1 MYPQRSWKSPTHEV
15 EAVPPSA
22 ATVAERGGDSRLQ
35 EPTSSRDIYDG
46 IFKDIMKNM
55 RLGKH
60 LFFNETEVLS
70 IKKAFDTY
78 KEYVSN
84 YKKFMTLVNP
94 LTELFGREIAM
105 NIVLQNHDRSKIAI
119 SRRELQEKKVLMNQ
133 KISDILAD
141 KAISILKNHRR
152 YKRQFGPKRKYGDLK
167 SNFRQRAVQNPNVYS
182 AYYRIRTPGISPG
195 YYCTIERMVSSFK
208 AIRLHQHHRR
218 LAAYEDEMYARD
230 RQREEEEDEEDRRR
244 RARRGF
250 EYDDEDHMMGLTQN
264 GYRRAWYG
272 GRRYGAGSDSESEY
286 DDGY

>member
-1 MYPQRSWKSPTHEV
+1 MSQS
-15 EAVPPSA
+15 SA
-22 ATVAERGGDSRLQ
+22 AASVESGRVFETSRN
-35 EPTSSRDIYDG
+35 IYDG
-46 IFKDIMKNM
+46 VFNNIINNL

-94 LTELFGREIAM
+94 LAELFGREIAM

-133 KISDILAD
+133 QISDILAD
-141 KAISILKNHRR
+141 KAILILKNHRR

-167 SNFRQRAVQNPNVYS
+167 SNFRQRAVQNPDIYS
-182 AYYRIRTPGISPG
+182 AYYYVVRRGISLR
-195 YYCTIERMVSSFK
+195 YCSIESMVSSFK

-218 LAAYEDEMYARD
+218 LAAYDDEMYARD

-272 GRRYGAGSDSESEY
+272 GRRYGAGSDSEPEY